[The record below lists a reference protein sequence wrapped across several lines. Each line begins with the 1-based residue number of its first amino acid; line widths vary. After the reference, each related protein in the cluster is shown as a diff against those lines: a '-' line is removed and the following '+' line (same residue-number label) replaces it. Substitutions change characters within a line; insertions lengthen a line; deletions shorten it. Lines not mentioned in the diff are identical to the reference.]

1 MEQVRCS
8 IFAMKLASFICRS
21 PRQEAKLLFF
31 LQENILSTVSSVLLS
46 QFSNCQLILFKPH
59 IKGPE
64 HSVLNIY

>member
-8 IFAMKLASFICRS
+8 IFAMKLASRS